1 MDIFLDKENITT
13 IWEVIRDEEI
23 FKFLTKDIQETI
35 FNLFTNNIISF
46 YKNEK
51 LKTNTLIDLNKKY
64 IILILNYIK
73 VNFSQK
79 IPTKIKI
86 SSDVI
91 EKELITFEEIKT
103 DKISLFEK
111 QLNKKREEFDDI
123 INIKIP
129 PKPVFLDKYE
139 DKPISEMNQI
149 IKEITNIRNYDIDQ
163 INYSYNNNPNQINNW
178 LTPKETSVK
187 VEKFM
192 NPINENIH
200 LELKE
205 NIKNV
210 TWGINE
216 EVEYNNDSE
225 EEDFNIFNKLKKK
238 EIKDEKE
245 KEKEEII
252 EKMDEKVLNNKFA
265 KMEKDMEEIN
275 YKLNKIIDFIN
286 NK

>member
-139 DKPISEMNQI
+139 DKPISEMNKI

-205 NIKNV
+205 SIKNV

-238 EIKDEKE
+238 EIKDEKV
-245 KEKEEII
+245 KEEII

-265 KMEKDMEEIN
+265 KMEKDIEEIN